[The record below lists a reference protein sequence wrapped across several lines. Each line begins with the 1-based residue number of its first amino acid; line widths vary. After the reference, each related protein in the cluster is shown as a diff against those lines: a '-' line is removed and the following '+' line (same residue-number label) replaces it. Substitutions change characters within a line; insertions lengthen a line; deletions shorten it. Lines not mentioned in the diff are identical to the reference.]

1 MSQYDQSV
9 WSPLGFVTLI
19 PLLVGLFGCASSD
32 EQVAQPAAS
41 AEDSQPA
48 PGNAPAPVE
57 SDWTV
62 KRVGGDMSL
71 LANQAGDVWTVAGL
85 PCAITTALPAG
96 YPAPTPPGVIEIKRY
111 PTVRRAQVTGG
122 SSPDIGMYLGF
133 WPLFR
138 HIERNEIAMTS
149 PVELNYHGY
158 TIQSQDEGAAAP
170 PDQWTMS
177 FLYRTPDLHPVGSEG
192 VVTIVDAASTTVIS
206 LGVMGPYRMESV
218 RAAVSRLTTFLA
230 TQPDWEIDG
239 EVRALYYNG
248 PEMPEN
254 QKWAEVQIPVR
265 PASAAPRSADR

>member
-1 MSQYDQSV
+1 MSLRASSV
-9 WSPLGFVTLI
+9 RNT
-19 PLLVGLFGCASSD
+19 VGLFSLLPLVMGLNSCASTD
-32 EQVAQPAAS
+32 EQAA
-41 AEDSQPA
+41 
-48 PGNAPAPVE
+48 APAPVAEDAQPE
-57 SDWTV
+57 SADAPPALDSVWTV

-71 LANQAGDVWTVAGL
+71 VAEQSGDTWTVAGL

-138 HIERNEIAMTS
+138 HIERNEIDMTS

-158 TIQSQDEGAAAP
+158 TIQNQDEGAASAP
-170 PDQWTMS
+170 EQWTMS

-192 VVTIVDAASTTVIS
+192 AVTIVDAAPTTVIS
-206 LGVMGPYRMESV
+206 LGVIGPYRMETV

-239 EVRALYYNG
+239 DVRALYYNG

-254 QKWAEVQIPVR
+254 LKWAEVQVPVR
-265 PASAAPRSADR
+265 SVSAAPQSADR